1 MHEDSRNVIDHF
13 KYWKTDAI
21 RAALDTVR
29 LPFVVLCENFDK
41 DFNIS
46 TVIRC
51 VNAFTGKEVWVCGRR
66 KWDKRGAVGTN
77 HYEHIKYADTTTE
90 VVNAYREQGYTI
102 VAMDMVDN
110 AENIH
115 EFQWLEKT
123 LMIFG
128 QEQIGISDEAIE
140 LADHIVYIPQYG
152 STRSLNVGVAAGIAM
167 FSYVSQIKE
176 K

>member
-1 MHEDSRNVIDHF
+1 MTDTRNVIDHF
-13 KYWKTDAI
+13 KYWETDAI
-21 RAALDTVR
+21 KAALDKVR

-51 VNAFTGKEVWVCGRR
+51 LNAFTGTRVWICGRR

-77 HYEHIKYADTTTE
+77 HYEHISYAKTSEE
-90 VVNAYREQGYTI
+90 VIKTYKSSGYQI
-102 VAMDMVDN
+102 VAMDMIPG

-115 EFQWLEKT
+115 NFTWERET

-128 QEQIGISDEAIE
+128 QEQIGISEESLD

-167 FSYVSQIKE
+167 FSYAAQIKE